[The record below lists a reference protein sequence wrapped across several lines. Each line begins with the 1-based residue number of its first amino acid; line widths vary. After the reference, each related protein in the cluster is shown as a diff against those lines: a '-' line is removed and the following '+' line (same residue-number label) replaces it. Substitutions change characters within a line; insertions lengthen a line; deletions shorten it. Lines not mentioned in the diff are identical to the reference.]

1 MVTYTVSIDKG
12 EFKDFMHA
20 CLQPILYCPGPL
32 QGTQYIIIIMF
43 ITNHCIWQHNKNNK
57 LILLNNNSEKSEV
70 TYPVYETIPYSDP
83 AEVRKKKDGATY
95 TDAQGYEIVNLPT
108 HAGTQA
114 SDKIDNN
121 DKPQELSVSTLW
133 TKHKE
138 TIHY

>member
-1 MVTYTVSIDKG
+1 
-12 EFKDFMHA
+12 
-20 CLQPILYCPGPL
+20 
-32 QGTQYIIIIMF
+32 MF
-43 ITNHCIWQHNKNNK
+43 ITIWQHNKNNK
-57 LILLNNNSEKSEV
+57 INFNNNSGKSEV

-83 AEVRKKKDGATY
+83 AKVRKKKDGATY

-108 HAGTQA
+108 HVGAQA